1 MGPLASATAGAAF
14 AAAAGAAF
22 AVTFAA
28 NFAAAFAATF
38 AAGAQN
44 AGYAAVVAFASGGA
58 EASAGDDLDL
68 RLVFLTSDCSGLRSP
83 FLILGAGAGSVAYF
97 ASPLLLD
104 RVLAFIAADGSD
116 AALASICLPV
126 SLRFIAAALLSA
138 FGLIRGGSDAALGVI
153 PALRDLDFCAA
164 GPDDDAA
171 AGSNFD
177 ALSPHGAW
185 CSLRCI
191 ASGLLSAFGLIGSIP
206 AGGG

>member
-1 MGPLASATAGAAF
+1 MGYVPSF
-14 AAAAGAAF
+14 
-22 AVTFAA
+22 
-28 NFAAAFAATF
+28 
-38 AAGAQN
+38 
-44 AGYAAVVAFASGGA
+44 
-58 EASAGDDLDL
+58 LD
-68 RLVFLTSDCSGLRSP
+68 
-83 FLILGAGAGSVAYF
+83 LGAGAGSVAYF

-104 RVLAFIAADGSD
+104 RVLAFVAADGSD

-138 FGLIRGGSDAALGVI
+138 VGLIRGGSDAALGVI

-191 ASGLLSAFGLIGSIP
+191 ASGLLSAFGLVGSIP